1 MAELINSNNLL
12 NFYVNKLNINSSW
25 DNRYRGWILIYPTDV
40 PGKNPYHIIGGNQA
54 LVLQLLPNDKD
65 FARQFAFGFGN
76 AAIATRVIHDG
87 VWNDWEKLV

>member
-25 DNRYRGWILIYPTDV
+25 DNRYKGWILIYPNDV

-54 LVLQLLPNDKD
+54 LVLQLIPNDKD